1 METTSINMTNDET
14 SDIGDLETLVAP
26 AGGSDA
32 VGGVLCAAGR
42 AIIIIYT
49 TSRER

>member
-1 METTSINMTNDET
+1 MDV
-14 SDIGDLETLVAP
+14 GDLDIQVAP

-32 VGGVLCAAGR
+32 VGGVVCAAVR

-49 TSRER
+49 VSRETR